1 MAVPFFD
8 HKALHDPIREELM
21 EAFGV
26 VLSGDALVLGSQV
39 QAFEKEFSG
48 YLSCAH
54 AAGVNSGLDA
64 LVLALQV
71 LDIGAGDEVI
81 VPANTYIATWN
92 AVHLAGA
99 RPVAVEP
106 DPHSLNMD
114 PERMVE
120 KINSRTKAI
129 MPVHL
134 YGMPCSMD
142 RMMQMAEAHGLY
154 VVEDNAQAV
163 GASYM
168 GRKTGSWGHIN
179 GTSFYPTKNL
189 GALGDAGMVTSDHP
203 DWIMRV
209 KALRNYGSHIRY
221 VSDEIGLNSRLDEV
235 QAAILRVKLK
245 YLDEMLEERRRI
257 AAAYREGL
265 QELTSLTL
273 PPADPEHTYHLFV
286 IQTRERDALMQ
297 HLHQRN
303 IQTLIHY
310 PIPPHLQK
318 AYSFLG
324 YKPGDFPIT
333 ESIARTCLS
342 LPLYN
347 GFHQVEEVV
356 EGIRTFYH

>member
-8 HKALHDPIREELM
+8 HKAIHDPIREELM
-21 EAFGV
+21 EAFGE
-26 VLSGDALVLGSQV
+26 VLAGDALVLGNQV
-39 QAFEKEFSG
+39 QAFEKEFSA
-48 YLSCAH
+48 YLSCHH

-64 LVLALQV
+64 LVLALQA
-71 LDIGAGDEVI
+71 LEIGPGDEVI

-92 AVHLAGA
+92 AVYLTGA
-99 RPVAVEP
+99 RPVPVEP
-106 DPHSLNMD
+106 DPQSMNLD
-114 PERMVE
+114 PERILE

-129 MPVHL
+129 IPVHL
-134 YGMPCSMD
+134 YGLPCAMD
-142 RMMQMAEAHGLY
+142 RIMQMAEAQGVY

-168 GRKTGSWGHIN
+168 GRNTGSWGHIN

-189 GALGDAGMVTSDHP
+189 GALGDAGMVTSDNP
-203 DWIMRV
+203 DWIRRV

-235 QAAILRVKLK
+235 QAALLRVKLK
-245 YLDEMLEERRRI
+245 YLDQMLHERRKI

-265 QELTSLTL
+265 KKITTLTL
-273 PPADPEHTYHLFV
+273 PPDRPEHTYHLFV
-286 IQTRERDALMQ
+286 IRSEQRDALMQ
-297 HLHQRN
+297 HLSQRN

-324 YKPGDFPIT
+324 YQPGDFPIT
-333 ESIARTCLS
+333 ESIANTCLS

-347 GFHQVEEVV
+347 GFNQVDEVV
-356 EGIRTFYH
+356 DGISAYFT